1 MISNISDIKTWAKAV
16 CTGRLLKPATH
27 RAQLKTEP
35 IEGLGFL
42 EYGEG
47 IAKGGKFCGHPG
59 AIDGFSTQVWYLP
72 EEDAT
77 LVVNVN
83 RLDDYS
89 EPPAEALLVEIVEIL
104 FPKYVPR

>member
-1 MISNISDIKTWAKAV
+1 MISDIADLKTWAKAV
-16 CTGRLLKPATH
+16 CTGRLLNPETH
-27 RAQLKTEP
+27 RARLQTEP

-47 IAKGGKFCGHPG
+47 IATGGKFCGHPG
-59 AIDGFSTQVWYLP
+59 AIAGFSTEMWYLP

-83 RLDDYS
+83 RLDDS
-89 EPPAEALLVEIVEIL
+89 GDPAQALLGDIIEIL
-104 FPKYVPR
+104 FPKYVPL